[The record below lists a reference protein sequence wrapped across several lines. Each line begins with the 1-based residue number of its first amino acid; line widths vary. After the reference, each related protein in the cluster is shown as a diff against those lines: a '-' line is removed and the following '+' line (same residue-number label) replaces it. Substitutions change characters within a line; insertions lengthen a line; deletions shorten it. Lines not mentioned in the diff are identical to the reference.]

1 MDIFFETVLEDIVKL
16 EPSKCNKNFKKNIKN
31 LLVSKY
37 EGICSKFGY
46 IKNDSIEILTNYV
59 GKVELQTFHG
69 YVNFNVK
76 FKASICNPAVGSVF
90 KCTIKNLNSFGILAN
105 VYLSSGELLM
115 NIIIPKQSATIS
127 NSSHIDSVKINDE
140 VFVELIGKK
149 YQLNSK
155 TISAIA
161 KLIDSSDSR
170 INMEDMESKL
180 KIDDNDDYDNN
191 DDDNDDASILSE
203 TENDEKDDNSV
214 TTDKTEQNID
224 DDGVEVLS
232 DTGYSSSGDDPYASD

>member
-1 MDIFFETVLEDIVKL
+1 MDTFFETVLEDIVKL
-16 EPSKCNKNFKKNIKN
+16 EPSKCDKNFKYNIKSY
-31 LLVSKY
+31 LVSKY

-46 IKNDSIEILTNYV
+46 IKNDSIEVITNYV

-90 KCTIKNLNSFGILAN
+90 KCTVQNSNSFGILAN
-105 VYLSSGELLM
+105 VYLSSGETLM
-115 NIIIPKQSATIS
+115 NIIIPKQSTTIS
-127 NSSHIDSVKINDE
+127 NSSHIDTVSIGDE

-170 INMEDMESKL
+170 INMEDIDTKIKL
-180 KIDDNDDYDNN
+180 DDAEEYEDNDDG
-191 DDDNDDASILSE
+191 ASILSE
-203 TENDEKDDNSV
+203 TEKEDRDDNSV
-214 TTDKTEQNID
+214 VSENTENVEED
-224 DDGVEVLS
+224 DEVFS
-232 DTGYSSSGDDPYASD
+232 ETAYSSGADDPYSSD